1 MTARLSLR
9 IDLPRG
15 RLGPGKIALLEA
27 IGREGSISA
36 AGRALGM
43 SYKRAWELVD
53 QVNRLLG
60 VAAVAAVAGGA
71 RGGGAALTQAGTALV
86 RDYREMEARA
96 ADAISLPLAGLM
108 RRIP

>member
-1 MTARLSLR
+1 
-9 IDLPRG
+9 
-15 RLGPGKIALLEA
+15 
-27 IGREGSISA
+27 
-36 AGRALGM
+36 
-43 SYKRAWELVD
+43 
-53 QVNRLLG
+53 